1 MALNLKTHIYCYDDH
16 RAFSED
22 MKKRFDDLD
31 RYTVMS
37 FQTAEE
43 FTGMLI
49 KEKESRFCKV
59 AILGV
64 HDTPDQIQ
72 MIEKLTMEIKKI
84 DPLTGLILIVPA
96 EKQEDIRKVIKYNI
110 NACIPKNA
118 NTVLR
123 VHNTVKKLISEHSI
137 GIFRRRRN
145 FSIYVL
151 ISFLVISAIVVAVAY
166 FRMPYYF

>member
-1 MALNLKTHIYCYDDH
+1 MARNLKTHIYCYDDH

-22 MKKRFDDLD
+22 MKKRFDDAD

-37 FQTAEE
+37 FQTSEE
-43 FTGMLI
+43 FTGMLT

-72 MIEKLTMEIKKI
+72 MIEKLTIEIKKI

-96 EKQEDIRKVIKYNI
+96 DKQEDIRKVIKYNI

-123 VHNTVKKLISEHSI
+123 VHNIVKKLISEHSI

-145 FSIYVL
+145 FSVSVL
-151 ISFLVISAIVVAVAY
+151 IAFLIVSAIVAVIAFFKMPHY
-166 FRMPYYF
+166 F